1 MSETAVTK
9 ERVGGLERSY
19 WLPLQG
25 CPGCQHPII
34 ARLIGEVLEEMNL
47 DGSAIIVV
55 GVGCAACVAGL
66 NFDAVLGSH
75 GGAPDIAT
83 AIKRLCPENFVLT
96 MQGDGDCIAIG
107 AGPLIAA
114 MARGEN
120 ITIIMANNANY
131 GTTGGQLAPTTI
143 MGQITSTTPNGRNQ
157 ETEGF
162 PIHTAELAATFQGVC
177 YSARGAL
184 NTMANYQRTRKFL
197 KKAFQKQLDQE
208 GFSFVEVLS
217 ACPPN
222 WHMTPL
228 ESLDWITNE
237 MLREFPVGEF
247 KNAKRAEASARQHG
261 KAAAKGN
268 AA

>member
-1 MSETAVTK
+1 MSEATATK
-9 ERVGGLERSY
+9 ERVGGLQRSY
-19 WLPLQG
+19 WMPLQG
-25 CPGCQHPII
+25 CPGCQHPIVS
-34 ARLIGEVLEEMNL
+34 RLIGEVLEEMNL
-47 DGSAIIVV
+47 DGEVV
-55 GVGCAACVAGL
+55 VALGVGCAATIATL
-66 NFDAVLGSH
+66 NLDAVL
-75 GGAPDIAT
+75 AT
-83 AIKRLCPENFVLT
+83 AIKRLDPERFVIT

-120 ITIIMANNANY
+120 ITVIMANNTNY
-131 GTTGGQLAPTTI
+131 GTTGGQLAPTTV
-143 MGQITSTTPNGRNQ
+143 MGQVTATTPRGRDPQ
-157 ETEGF
+157 MEGF

-208 GFSFVEVLS
+208 GLSFVEVIS

-237 MLREFPVGEF
+237 VLREFPVGEF
-247 KNAKRAEASARQHG
+247 KNAKRADALSRPQG
-261 KAAAKGN
+261 KAASKGN